1 MAKFALLIGVS
12 EYEPGLTPLPAAVK
26 DVEAMQ
32 RILQHPEIGDFDQ
45 VKPLLNPERQAMEEA
60 IETLFSGRQK
70 DDLVL
75 LFFSGHGIKDESG
88 KLYFGTRNTRKTD
101 KGELVRSTAVAA
113 SFVHDIMSN
122 SRPKSRHQVVILDCC
137 FSGAF
142 AEGMSAKSAKD
153 DGFVDLKNQLG
164 QEGRAVLTS
173 STSTQYSFEQQG
185 ADISTYTRYIVEGLG
200 TGVADRDQDGW
211 ISVDELHEYAR
222 QKVQEVAPAMRP
234 EIYAIKEGYKIK
246 LAKAPIGDPKLIY
259 RREVEYWVKGG
270 DGEISFT
277 GRTTLDEKRN
287 TLELSSEK
295 TATIEAQ
302 VLEPIKVYKQKL
314 QRYEQAL
321 RTEIEHGFPLSDRTH
336 ADLTRLQQVLGL
348 RDEDIALVKAP
359 IIAEQQPSTPVPTPL
374 EQALGLTDEDIALV
388 EAPIIAEQQP
398 STPGNPTPH
407 PSRKKNF
414 LLFMGLFIGAVS
426 CFGAGV
432 WFSPK
437 LNQPLTTA
445 VASCQNNT
453 QPERG
458 LKISLGEEILLKGD
472 TNSEKQAGIQ
482 AFANNHFQTAIEK
495 FTSYRQTC
503 RLDPEALIY
512 LNNAQALK
520 KGNPLKIAVSVP
532 IGSTQ
537 NIAKE
542 ILRGVA
548 QAQDEVNTNGGI
560 NGKLLQVAIAN
571 DDNDPIEAVQLAT
584 QFVKDASILAVV
596 GHNAS
601 NASLSAAPAY
611 QRDGLV
617 MISPTSFAQN
627 LAGIGNYIFRTVPNV
642 SLMADGL
649 SRYAIK
655 AAGKTNFFICVD
667 SKAIDN
673 QSFKDEFVKA
683 IKAAGGTINST
694 NCDVSASNFNPNAV
708 ISQAISNGADA
719 LVLGLYIDRIKQG
732 LAVAQANK
740 GRLALFSSPTLYTL
754 ETFQVG
760 KADINGMVLAA
771 PWHPQALSG
780 NPFGQKSQKFWG
792 GIVNWRTATA
802 YDATKAIIAGLQL
815 SNTRD
820 ELQQVLHSPNFSVDG
835 ATGKIKFSSSGDR
848 IDNTIFLVKV
858 QQKSGSN
865 DYEFVPLPNPK

>member
-12 EYEPGLTPLPAAVK
+12 EYEQGLTPLPAAAK

-32 RILQHPEIGDFDQ
+32 QVLQNPEIGGFDE
-45 VKPLLNPERQAMEEA
+45 VKPLLNLERHKMEEA
-60 IETLFSGRQK
+60 IETLFSSRQK

-88 KLYFGTRNTRKTD
+88 RLYFATHNTRKTD
-101 KGELVRSTAVAA
+101 KGELVRATAVPA
-113 SFVHDIMSN
+113 SFVHEIM
-122 SRPKSRHQVVILDCC
+122 RKSRSKHQVVILDCC

-142 AEGMSAKSAKD
+142 AEGLSAKD
-153 DGFVDLKNQLG
+153 DGFVDVKNQLG
-164 QEGRAVLTS
+164 GEGRAVLTS

-211 ISVDELHEYAR
+211 ISVDELHEYAK
-222 QKVQEVAPAMRP
+222 QKVQEVAPAMNP

-246 LAKAPIGDPKLIY
+246 LAKAPIGDPRLIY

-277 GRTTLDEKRN
+277 GRTTLDEIRN
-287 TLELSSEK
+287 TLGLSSQK

-314 QRYEQAL
+314 ERYEQAL
-321 RTEIEHGFPLSDRTH
+321 RTEIEHGFPLSQRTR

-348 RDEDIALVKAP
+348 RDEHIALVEAP
-359 IIAEQQPSTPVPTPL
+359 IIAEQQPSTPGNPTPV
-374 EQALGLTDEDIALV
+374 QQTLGLTDEYIALV

-437 LNQPLTTA
+437 LNQPPTTA

-472 TNSEKQAGIQ
+472 TNSDKQAGIQ
-482 AFANNHFQTAIEK
+482 AFANNDFQTAIEK
-495 FTSYRQTC
+495 FTLYRQTC

-548 QAQDEVNTNGGI
+548 QAQDEVNSNGGI

-571 DDNDPIEAVQLAT
+571 DDNDSSEAVQLAT

-617 MISPTSFAQN
+617 MMSPTSFAQN
-627 LAGIGNYIFRTVPNV
+627 LTGIGNYIFRTVPNV

-740 GRLALFSSPTLYTL
+740 GRLALFSSPTLYTS

-771 PWHPQALSG
+771 PWHPQVLPG
-780 NPFGQKSQKFWG
+780 NPFRQKSQKFWG

-802 YDATKAIIAGLQL
+802 YDATKAIIAGLQQ

-820 ELQQVLHSPNFSVDG
+820 ELQQVLHSPNFSVNG
-835 ATGKIKFSSSGDR
+835 ATGKIQFSSSGDR
-848 IDNTIFLVKV
+848 IDNPIFLVKV

-865 DYEFVPLPNPK
+865 DYEFVWLPNPK

>member
-12 EYEPGLTPLPAAVK
+12 EYEMGLTPLLAAIN

-32 RILQHPEIGDFDQ
+32 RILQHPEIGGFDE
-45 VKPLLNPERQAMEEA
+45 VKPLFNPERQAMEEA

-88 KLYFGTRNTRKTD
+88 KLYFATRNTRKTD

-122 SRPKSRHQVVILDCC
+122 SRPKPRQQVVILDCC

-153 DGFVDLKNQLG
+153 DGFVDVKNQLG

-185 ADISTYTRYIVEGLG
+185 ADISTYTRYIVEGLE
-200 TGVADRDQDGW
+200 TGAADRDQDGW
-211 ISVDELHEYAR
+211 ISVDELHEYAK
-222 QKVQEVAPAMRP
+222 QKVQEVAPAMKP

-287 TLELSSEK
+287 TLGLPSQD
-295 TATIEAQ
+295 TAAIEAQ

-321 RTEIEHGFPLSDRTH
+321 RTEIERGFPLSDRTR
-336 ADLTRLQQVLGL
+336 ADLTRLQQALGL
-348 RDEDIALVKAP
+348 RDEDIAL
-359 IIAEQQPSTPVPTPL
+359 I
-374 EQALGLTDEDIALV
+374 

-414 LLFMGLFIGAVS
+414 LLFMALFIGAVS
-426 CFGAGV
+426 CFGAGF
-432 WFSPK
+432 WFNHKS
-437 LNQPLTTA
+437 NQPLIPGI
-445 VASCQNNT
+445 ASCQNNA
-453 QPERG
+453 QPETG
-458 LKISLGEEILLKGD
+458 LKISLGDKILLKGD
-472 TNSEKQAGIQ
+472 TNPDKQAGIQ
-482 AFANNHFQTAIEK
+482 AFAKNDFQTAIDK
-495 FTSYRQTC
+495 FTLYRKTC
-503 RLDPEALIY
+503 RLDPEGLIY
-512 LNNAQALK
+512 LNNAQAGK
-520 KGNPLKIAVSVP
+520 KGNSLKIAVSVP
-532 IGSTQ
+532 IGSNT
-537 NIAKE
+537 NVAKE

-548 QAQDEVNTNGGI
+548 QAQNEVNQSGGI

-571 DDNDPIEAVQLAT
+571 DNNDQTHTPQLAD
-584 QFVKDASILAVV
+584 QFVKDPSILAVV

-601 NASLSAAPAY
+601 NASIAAAPVY
-611 QRDGLV
+611 QQGGLV
-617 MISPTSFAQN
+617 MVAPTGFAKSLSN
-627 LAGIGNYIFRTVPNV
+627 MGNYIFRTAPRIDLIANR
-642 SLMADGL
+642 L
-649 SRYAIK
+649 SDYTIK
-655 AAGKTNFFICVD
+655 TASKSNILICVD
-667 SKAIDN
+667 SKAVDN
-673 QSFKDEFVKA
+673 QSLTEEYTKA
-683 IKAAGGTINST
+683 ITTAGRRVNST
-694 NCDVSASNFNPNAV
+694 KCDPSASKFNPSEV
-708 ISQAISNGADA
+708 IDQAIRSGAD
-719 LVLGLYIDRIKQG
+719 GLLLSPYIDRIQEA
-732 LAVAQANK
+732 LTVARSNQ
-740 GRLALFSSPTLYTL
+740 GRLALFSSPTLLTDQTL
-754 ETFQVG
+754 KEG

-771 PWHPQALSG
+771 PWHPAAIAG
-780 NPFGQKSQKFWG
+780 NPFGQKAQEFWG
-792 GIVNWRTATA
+792 GPVNWRTATA
-802 YDATKAIIAGLQL
+802 YDATKAIIAGLQQ

-820 ELQQVLHSPNFSVDG
+820 ELKDVLHKPDFSVNG
-835 ATGKIKFSSSGDR
+835 ATGTIKFSSSGDR
-848 IDNTIFLVKV
+848 IDNPIFLVKV
-858 QQKSGSN
+858 QPKPGTPTGY
-865 DYEFVPLPNPK
+865 DFVPLKP